1 MKIDLF
7 STPVFLKNIDVPSI
21 DLKSESFEKRWLSNT
36 LSSYAGTNK
45 LKNESSNYL
54 LKIIGETIVDTIPFE
69 AELELTYMWEN
80 RYDENDFQEKHIHV
94 ESHFS
99 FIIYAS
105 GESSNTVLFAPNE
118 YLIRSLDQDNIFK
131 TSVDIEARP
140 GQILIFPSYLEHM
153 VKPSTNTV
161 TYSGNVRIKKTGEK
175 YLKILKAG
183 NET

>member
-7 STPVFLKNIDVPSI
+7 SIPVFLKNIDIHSI

-36 LSSYAGTNK
+36 LSSYKKTNQ
-45 LKNESSNYL
+45 LKNESLNYL
-54 LKIIGETIVDTIPFE
+54 LKIIGESIVDTIPFE
-69 AELELTYMWEN
+69 AELSLIDMWEN
-80 RYDENDFQEKHIHV
+80 RYDENDFQEKHIHND
-94 ESHFS
+94 SHFS
-99 FIIYAS
+99 FIIYVS
-105 GESSNTVLFAPNE
+105 GESSKTVLSAPNE

-131 TSVDIEARP
+131 TSLDIEARP

-161 TYSGNVRIKKTGEK
+161 TYSGNVRIRKTGEK